1 MLEAIGGGLPIIGFD
16 VRYGN
21 QNFIREGENGYIIP
35 INDRMEQ
42 KEKIQLL
49 ADAMIKMLSTDDM
62 EAFHQRSYEIAEQY
76 LTEKI
81 EQRWKEVVR

>member
-1 MLEAIGGGLPIIGFD
+1 
-16 VRYGN
+16 
-21 QNFIREGENGYIIP
+21 
-35 INDRMEQ
+35 MEQ